1 MKMNKMKGISLI
13 VLVITIIVMIILAG
27 AIILSLQSGNIIGR
41 ATDAVKKNELANMKE
56 LAAVIDGEL
65 KLKLSTGEDPL
76 NGKTKSEYLREKLK
90 EEGFNIDKYAVKYK
104 DDNLIVDDL
113 RIEDFYA
120 AYNCAYV
127 LLNNGDVFSWGLN
140 DYGQLGHGD
149 RQNRNLPTKIAALS
163 HVEKLIPGSG
173 SNCYAILEDG
183 TMKSWG
189 RNSIYTASLGLGDLE
204 NEYVTIP
211 TTMPN
216 ISNAKSMAKT
226 EYENFVITKDG
237 KLYGWGQNHAY
248 GLGLGDT
255 TKRKTAVNIPGIS
268 NVSQLSNS
276 GETLF
281 AVLNNGDVYVWGPG
295 SNYST
300 GLDSTGTVQTP
311 MLHPHLKNIEK
322 IKSVNGS
329 IFVALTK
336 DGRIKSW
343 GTDTSSFGKLGLGTQ
358 TVAKVPTEIPALS
371 DIIFMETWLN
381 TIFVLSGNG
390 TVKGWGDNSSYQL
403 GLGDTINRNIPVQI
417 PGISNAKSLN
427 VNNNGEYFALMDDGI
442 IGWSY
447 NNDGQ
452 LGVGSTET
460 RAKQPTKVLNV
471 TNVKD
476 LFLRAY
482 NTFILLN
489 DGTVMACGKNNY
501 GQLGLG
507 NTSIRREPIKI
518 PTLSNVEKIVK
529 STAYETVYALMKD
542 GTLKVWGRNQYGQ
555 FGVGNTTNSSVP
567 VDIDFTS
574 ILKAIK

>member
-1 MKMNKMKGISLI
+1 MKKNKRVGISLI

-27 AIILSLQSGNIIGR
+27 AIILSLQSSGIINK
-41 ATDAVKKNELANMKE
+41 ASEAVEKNDLASIKQ
-56 LAAVIDGEL
+56 LAALIDGEL

-76 NGKTKSEYLREKLK
+76 KGKTKSEYLRERL
-90 EEGFNIDKYAVKYK
+90 EAEGFNIDKYAVKYK
-104 DDNLIVDDL
+104 DDNLIVEDL

-149 RQNRNLPTKIAALS
+149 RQNRNLPTKVAGLS

-255 TKRKTAVNIPGIS
+255 TKRKTAVNITGIS
-268 NVSQLSNS
+268 NVSELSNS

-281 AVLNNGDVYVWGPG
+281 AVLSNGDVYVWGPG
-295 SNYST
+295 SNYTT
-300 GLDSTGTVQTP
+300 GLDSVETVKTP
-311 MLHPHLKNIEK
+311 LLHPHLKNIKK
-322 IKSVNGS
+322 IKSVNGNV
-329 IFVALTK
+329 FVALTK
-336 DGRIKSW
+336 DGKIKSW
-343 GTDTSSFGKLGLGTQ
+343 GTDTSGFGKLGLGTQ
-358 TVAKVPTEIPALS
+358 TVSKVPAEIPGLS
-371 DIIFMETWLN
+371 NIVFMETWLN
-381 TIFVLSGNG
+381 TIFVLSDNG
-390 TVKGWGDNSSYQL
+390 TVKGWGDNSSYRL
-403 GLGDTINRNIPVQI
+403 GLGDTTNRNIPVEI

-427 VNNNGEYFALMDDGI
+427 VNNNGEYFALTDDGI
-442 IGWSY
+442 MGWAY
-447 NNDGQ
+447 NTDGQ
-452 LGVGSTET
+452 LGVGSAET
-460 RAKQPTKVLNV
+460 VITQPTKVLNV

-476 LFLRAY
+476 LILRAY
-482 NTFILLN
+482 STFILLN

-567 VDIDFTS
+567 TNIDFNS
-574 ILKAIK
+574 ILKSIK